1 MRAIFASVLLCIG
14 IIVSAYA
21 GEGTRKFGD
30 YDVFMYKN
38 EEFHNPTTVFSPSDK
53 IFIDITFFELKG
65 DYVLDTYWYNP
76 LGKLQETTS
85 HTFTLHEKSSYT
97 AWSWLALKEKGRLG
111 RLLSATEY
119 DIEFYGKWRVEA
131 YLNDE
136 RIVTRYL
143 EVW

>member
-1 MRAIFASVLLCIG
+1 MRAIFASVLLCVG

-21 GEGTRKFGD
+21 GEGTKKFGD

-38 EEFHNPTTVFSPSDK
+38 EEFDNPTTVFSPSDK

-65 DYVLDTYWYNP
+65 DYVLDTYRYNP

-85 HTFTLHEKSSYT
+85 HGFTLHEKSSCT

-136 RIVTRYL
+136 SIVTRYF